1 MAKIV
6 TRPPA
11 EEVGLQKA
19 TERLT
24 EILGKHTKGAI
35 GKGPGSIAAPKD
47 FDEAAA
53 AVDLAMT
60 LALRAI
66 TDLQH
71 ENALQHLELQMVAER
86 LDRSLEMFEKFI
98 NLGFDEALDK
108 ATDEL
113 FQVAEASGFA
123 ETNADGELGFDPR
136 VTFTKAD
143 LKPLVLSVVEAW
155 LEQRIKEL

>member
-11 EEVGLQKA
+11 EEIGLQKA
-19 TERLT
+19 TDRLT

-35 GKGPGSIAAPKD
+35 GKGPGSVAAPKD

-60 LALRAI
+60 LSLRAI

-71 ENALQHLELQMVAER
+71 ANELQHLELQLVAER
-86 LDRSLEMFEKFI
+86 LDKTMNMMDKLVDI
-98 NLGFDEALDK
+98 GFDEALDK

-123 ETNADGELGFDPR
+123 ETNADGELGFDSR
-136 VTFTKAD
+136 VTFTRAD
-143 LKPLVLSVVEAW
+143 LKPLVLSVIEAW
-155 LEQRIKEL
+155 LEQRIKDL